1 MHEDVLGI
9 LRCPCCSKNMIAEA
23 VTLEDDEIM
32 TGSLRCQ
39 KGKIW
44 SISEGVVDLGSEE
57 QKDANKWSEELK
69 DRTIE
74 ELDQEIKNKT
84 PANQLELQ
92 EQTCQRIVQHVVCN
106 APRFVLDVGTGRG
119 TLLKELAPKIPSG
132 CHMTCVDL
140 SSAVLKAVRKK
151 IKQMNPRAKVDYIAC
166 DASSLP
172 FNNESFDMV
181 ISFFG
186 VSNMGDSIPKGI
198 TEIRRVLRQSGSF
211 VNSSLVVEQNSKSY
225 QMLQK
230 HYGEK
235 VGSLVDFI
243 TLKGFREIHN
253 RFGFADVR
261 LDMIGKSLAEKNE
274 LDLLP
279 VEGDCFALV
288 LAVAQKQRVSP

>member
-1 MHEDVLGI
+1 VHKEILGM
-9 LRCPCCSKNMIAEA
+9 LRCPCCSKNMIAKA
-23 VTLEDDEIM
+23 VTVEDDEIIAG
-32 TGSLRCQ
+32 TLRCQ
-39 KGKIW
+39 NGEDW

-57 QKDANKWSEELK
+57 QKDANRWSEELK
-69 DRTIE
+69 NRTIE

-84 PANQLELQ
+84 PANQLQLQ
-92 EQTCQRIVQHVVCN
+92 EQTCQRIVQDVVRK

-119 TLLKELAPKIPSG
+119 MLLKELAPMISG
-132 CHMTCVDL
+132 VSNIICVDL

-151 IKQMNPRAKVDYIAC
+151 TKKMNPRAKADYIAC

-181 ISFFG
+181 VSFFG
-186 VSNMGDSIPKGI
+186 VSNMGDSIPKGL
-198 TEIRRVLRQSGSF
+198 TEIRKVLRQGGSF
-211 VNSSLVVEQNSKSY
+211 VNSSLVVEQDSKSY

-230 HYGEK
+230 HYGEQ

-243 TLKGFREIHN
+243 TLKGFQEIHN

-261 LDMIGKSLAEKNE
+261 LNMIGQSLAEKNE

-279 VEGDCFALV
+279 VEGDRFAFV
-288 LAVAQKQRVSP
+288 LAVAQK